1 MAAVYVDTSAVGRVL
16 LGEPDAP
23 AVLRDLAGFDQHVA
37 SRLMRIELRRLA
49 LREDALEAADRL
61 LDGVA
66 LIPLDDAILAASE
79 TVPPTTVATLDA
91 IHLATAAAS
100 TGRSRCPS
108 ASILPRPPRARQR
121 PPLPGELRP
130 GRDRLVQI
138 VPELVTNYARPMR
151 TGRRPVLSGRRPPRG
166 GP

>member
-1 MAAVYVDTSAVGRVL
+1 MAAVYVDTSAIGRVL

-23 AVLRDLAGFDQHVA
+23 AVLRDLADFDQHVA

-79 TVPPTTVATLDA
+79 TLLPATVATLDA
-91 IHLATAAAS
+91 IHLATALRLAAGGMLD
-100 TGRSRCPS
+100 TVMTYDRRLADG
-108 ASILPRPPRARQR
+108 AAQH
-121 PPLPGELRP
+121 GLR
-130 GRDRLVQI
+130 
-138 VPELVTNYARPMR
+138 
-151 TGRRPVLSGRRPPRG
+151 VLAPA
-166 GP
+166 

>member
-37 SRLMRIELRRLA
+37 SRLLRIELRRLA

-79 TVPPTTVATLDA
+79 TLAPATVATLDA
-91 IHLATAAAS
+91 IHLATAVRLATAGVLDTVMTYDRRLADGAAHH
-100 TGRSRCPS
+100 G
-108 ASILPRPPRARQR
+108 
-121 PPLPGELRP
+121 LR
-130 GRDRLVQI
+130 
-138 VPELVTNYARPMR
+138 
-151 TGRRPVLSGRRPPRG
+151 VLAPA
-166 GP
+166 

>member
-23 AVLRDLAGFDQHVA
+23 AVLRSLAGFDQHVA

-66 LIPLDDAILAASE
+66 LIPLDDAILASSE
-79 TVPPTTVATLDA
+79 TLPPATVATLDA
-91 IHLATAAAS
+91 IHLATA
-100 TGRSRCPS
+100 
-108 ASILPRPPRARQR
+108 
-121 PPLPGELRP
+121 LRLATA
-130 GRDRLVQI
+130 GVLDTVMTYDLRLAEGAEQHN
-138 VPELVTNYARPMR
+138 LR
-151 TGRRPVLSGRRPPRG
+151 VLAPA
-166 GP
+166 